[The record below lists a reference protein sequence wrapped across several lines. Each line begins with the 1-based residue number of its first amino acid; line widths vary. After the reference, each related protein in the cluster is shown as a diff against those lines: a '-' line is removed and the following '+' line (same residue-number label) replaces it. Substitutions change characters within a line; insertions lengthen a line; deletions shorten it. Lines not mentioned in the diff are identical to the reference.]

1 MRAGLAVRTLEHWC
15 REHAKRRRRM
25 MMMIQSE
32 VFDVDVGNMQ
42 R

>member
-25 MMMIQSE
+25 MMIQSE